1 MPTIETTN
9 MKLLA
14 VLIAAGVPVNLYRKP
29 ARPQTVLGSFPDTP
43 ANRSLVE
50 TYERRQVLSIPQK
63 AVMQAYVELGY
74 ECKRLIM
81 GAL

>member
-1 MPTIETTN
+1 MPTIKTSN

-14 VLIAAGVPVNLYRKP
+14 VVIAAGIKVDLFRKP
-29 ARPQTVLGSFPDTP
+29 GRSQTVIGEFPDNA
-43 ANRSLVE
+43 ANRALIE
-50 TYERRQVLSIPQK
+50 NYEKRHVLPVPQK
-63 AVMQAYVELGY
+63 SVMQSYVELGY